1 LLAEAL
7 HETRIFRHIGAPDGW
22 PAMRIL
28 LADDHDLVR
37 DSIEEFLR
45 RLDREVQVL
54 HAATLPQAL
63 ELARQDVGLDA
74 ILLDL
79 RMPGMN
85 GLAGLKTMLAARAS
99 VPVVVISGETDPDTV
114 RGALQAG
121 AAGFLPKTMRG
132 TAMLSA
138 MRLILSG
145 ERYVPDLVVA
155 SSGEPR
161 AAAPSSGGFAGL
173 TQREREVMSLLVQG
187 LPNKEIGQRLEIEV
201 VTVALHL
208 RSIYRKLGV
217 SSRTQAVRLAMQQG
231 WDS

>member
-1 LLAEAL
+1 
-7 HETRIFRHIGAPDGW
+7 
-22 PAMRIL
+22 MRIL

-37 DSIEEFLR
+37 DSIEEFLK
-45 RLDREVQVL
+45 RLDRDVQVL

-63 ELARQDVGLDA
+63 ELAQQDVPLDA

-85 GLAGLKTMLAARAS
+85 GLAGLRAMRAARAG

-132 TAMLSA
+132 TAMLGA
-138 MRLILSG
+138 LRLILSG

-155 SSGEPR
+155 AGGEP
-161 AAAPSSGGFAGL
+161 APAGPSGSSFGGL

-187 LPNKEIGQRLEIEV
+187 LPNKEIGQRLKIEV